1 MYLCLLA
8 IPLLCGL
15 VSCGSTFMD
24 NSKVVSKYIS
34 GHYSDVQNAVQCLSR
49 MIISGLFGLLFFIL
63 AILCII
69 VHLIENPSSSSSGD
83 EMYWYSVY

>member
-8 IPLLCGL
+8 IVPFWCGL
-15 VSCGSTFMD
+15 VSCDVFMV

-69 VHLIENPSSSSSGD
+69 VHLIENPS
-83 EMYWYSVY
+83 